1 MLQATHRSQA
11 PVRCN
16 SEGEKGD
23 VHHDAVLDVRAIEGP
38 CRVLLVR
45 HGTTRMNVENRYRG
59 RWDVPLDAQG
69 YQEAV
74 DAARALSDAGL
85 TAVYTGPLRRTIA
98 TAQVIADEA
107 GVPDIRILQ
116 GFINLD
122 YGVWHGMTSKEAS
135 VSDSVA
141 FEAYRSAPMRCVC
154 PNGERLVDA
163 RDRMLEAIELIG
175 SRHQGET
182 VVGVTHAVMIRLV
195 IAHLEG
201 IEGEG
206 WRVPVNRGGIIE
218 FQVENGVTQL
228 MTPIALG
235 SDQEEA
241 RAEHQNRIRRSATA

>member
-1 MLQATHRSQA
+1 MSRTA
-11 PVRCN
+11 PVTATGAVQFQ
-16 SEGEKGD
+16 SDKGD
-23 VHHDAVLDVRAIEGP
+23 VRHEAVLLMKTIEGP
-38 CRVLLVR
+38 CRVMLVR

-85 TAVYTGPLRRTIA
+85 TAVYAGPLRRTIA
-98 TAQVIADEA
+98 TAQIIADEA

-116 GFINLD
+116 GLINLD
-122 YGVWHGMTSKEAS
+122 YGTWHGMTSKEAS
-135 VSDSVA
+135 VSDSAA
-141 FEAYRSAPMRCVC
+141 FEAYRTAPMQCVC

-163 RDRMLEAIELIG
+163 RDRMLTALELIG

-195 IAHLEG
+195 IAHLLG
-201 IEGEG
+201 NDGDG

-218 FQVENGVTQL
+218 FTVENGVITL
-228 MTPIALG
+228 ITPVAIG

-241 RAEHQNRIRRSATA
+241 PAEHQSSVRHTASA

>member
-1 MLQATHRSQA
+1 MR
-11 PVRCN
+11 
-16 SEGEKGD
+16 
-23 VHHDAVLDVRAIEGP
+23 AVEGP

-74 DAARALSDAGL
+74 DAARALSNAGL
-85 TAVYTGPLRRTIA
+85 NAVYTGPLRRTIA
-98 TAQVIADEA
+98 TAQIIADEA

-116 GFINLD
+116 GLINLD
-122 YGVWHGMTSKEAS
+122 YGIWHGMTSKEAS
-135 VSDSVA
+135 VTDPAA
-141 FEAYRSAPMRCVC
+141 FEAYRTAPMTCVC

-163 RDRMLEAIELIG
+163 RDRMLEAVELIG

-201 IEGEG
+201 IDGG
-206 WRVPVNRGGIIE
+206 SWRVPVNRGGIVE
-218 FQVENGVTQL
+218 FQVENGTMKLVTRVE
-228 MTPIALG
+228 PG

-241 RAEHQNRIRRSATA
+241 PAAHQDQITRNASA

>member
-1 MLQATHRSQA
+1 M
-11 PVRCN
+11 
-16 SEGEKGD
+16 
-23 VHHDAVLDVRAIEGP
+23 RAIEGP

-98 TAQVIADEA
+98 TAQIIADEA

-116 GFINLD
+116 GLINLD
-122 YGVWHGMTSKEAS
+122 YGTWHGMTSKEAS
-135 VSDSVA
+135 VIDPNA
-141 FEAYRSAPMRCVC
+141 FHAYKSAPMQCVC
-154 PNGERLVDA
+154 PNGERLIDA
-163 RDRMLEAIELIG
+163 RDRMLEALELIG

-195 IAHLEG
+195 ISHLEG
-201 IEGEG
+201 IDGEG

-218 FQVENGVTQL
+218 FQVENGKTRL
-228 MTPIALG
+228 ITPMALG

-241 RAEHQNRIRRSATA
+241 RAEHQDKIRHTASA

>member
-1 MLQATHRSQA
+1 M
-11 PVRCN
+11 
-16 SEGEKGD
+16 
-23 VHHDAVLDVRAIEGP
+23 
-38 CRVLLVR
+38 LLVR

-74 DAARALSDAGL
+74 DAARALSDTGL

-98 TAQVIADEA
+98 TAQIIADEA

-122 YGVWHGMTSKEAS
+122 YGAWHGMTSKEAS
-135 VSDSVA
+135 VTDSTA
-141 FEAYRSAPMRCVC
+141 FAAYRSAPMRCVC

-163 RDRMLEAIELIG
+163 RDRMLEALELIG

-195 IAHLEG
+195 ISHLEG
-201 IEGEG
+201 IDGEG

-218 FQVENGVTQL
+218 FQVENGVIRL
-228 MTPIALG
+228 VTPIAMG

-241 RAEHQNRIRRSATA
+241 RAEHQDQVRRSASA

>member
-1 MLQATHRSQA
+1 MR
-11 PVRCN
+11 
-16 SEGEKGD
+16 
-23 VHHDAVLDVRAIEGP
+23 AVEGP

-45 HGTTRMNVENRYRG
+45 HGTTRMNIENRYRG

-74 DAARALSDAGL
+74 DAARALSNAGL
-85 TAVYTGPLRRTIA
+85 NAVYTGPLRRTIA
-98 TAQVIADEA
+98 TAQIIADEA

-116 GFINLD
+116 GLINLD
-122 YGVWHGMTSKEAS
+122 YGIWHGMTSKEAS
-135 VSDSVA
+135 VTDPAA
-141 FEAYRSAPMRCVC
+141 FEAYRTAPMTCVC

-163 RDRMLEAIELIG
+163 RDRMLEAVELIG

-201 IEGEG
+201 IDGG
-206 WRVPVNRGGIIE
+206 SWRVPVNRGGIVE
-218 FQVENGVTQL
+218 FQVENGAMKLV
-228 MTPIALG
+228 TPIEPG

-241 RAEHQNRIRRSATA
+241 PAAHQDQITRNASA